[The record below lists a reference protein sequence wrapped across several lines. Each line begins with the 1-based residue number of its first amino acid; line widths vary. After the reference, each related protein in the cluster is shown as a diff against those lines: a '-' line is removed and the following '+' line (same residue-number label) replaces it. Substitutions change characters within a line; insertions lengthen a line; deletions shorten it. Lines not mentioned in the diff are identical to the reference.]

1 MSLTAK
7 EKSGADLEP
16 IPAGVYVAVCYG
28 LIDLGTHHNATF
40 GNEAHKVL
48 IQWEVPDV
56 RGDFERDGE
65 KVNLPRAISKR
76 YTLSLSEKA
85 NLRRDLES
93 WRGRKFTAAE
103 LAGFDLKAIMGTA
116 CQLQV
121 THDTNKE
128 GRTFAAV
135 AAIMALPR
143 GYKGPKPEN
152 PLAFFSFEEAGAAPT
167 MPADLP
173 EWVQKIIAESREW
186 KAAAGTTPTANATEA
201 APAPGPAG
209 TEATPAPGTAATDA
223 DDDDPIPF

>member
-40 GNEAHKVL
+40 GNEAHKILV
-48 IQWEVPDV
+48 QWEVPDV
-56 RGDFERDGE
+56 RGDFERNGE
-65 KVNLPRAISKR
+65 KMNLPRAISKR

-85 NLRRDLES
+85 TLRRDLES
-93 WRGRKFTAAE
+93 WRGRRFSAQE
-103 LAGFDLKAIMGTA
+103 LTGFDLKAILGTA

-128 GRTFAAV
+128 GRTFANV

-152 PLAFFSFEEAGAAPT
+152 PLAFFSFEEEGDQPT
-167 MPADLP
+167 MPSDLP
-173 EWVQKIIAESREW
+173 EWVQKIIVESREW
-186 KAAAGTTPTANATEA
+186 QAAAGTT
-201 APAPGPAG
+201 APAPGPATAPAG
-209 TEATPAPGTAATDA
+209 TAPDAPATTPTPAPAAEE
-223 DDDDPIPF
+223 DDDPIPF

>member
-1 MSLTAK
+1 
-7 EKSGADLEP
+7 
-16 IPAGVYVAVCYG
+16 
-28 LIDLGTHHNATF
+28 
-40 GNEAHKVL
+40 
-48 IQWEVPDV
+48 
-56 RGDFERDGE
+56 
-65 KVNLPRAISKR
+65 
-76 YTLSLSEKA
+76 LSLSEKA

-128 GRTFAAV
+128 GRTYAGV

-186 KAAAGTTPTANATEA
+186 KAAGGTMPPANA
-201 APAPGPAG
+201 P
-209 TEATPAPGTAATDA
+209 EATPAPAPTGTATAPAPGTATADA
-223 DDDDPIPF
+223 DDDPIPF